1 MASPSPVVL
10 RPRYTDFALGGGILG
25 ILTVLLVPLP
35 AVLMDFLI
43 TINLTLS
50 LLLLLVSM
58 YISRPPD
65 FSVFPS
71 LLLIS
76 TLYRLTLNVAA
87 TRLILLHGGE
97 GPTAAGRVIQGF
109 GEIVVGG
116 NFVVGIVV
124 FIILV
129 VIQFVVITKGA
140 GRIAE
145 VAARFTLDAMPGKQ
159 MAIDADL
166 NAGLIAD
173 HEARKR
179 RTEVAHEGEFY
190 GAMDGASKFVRGDA
204 VAGLIITVVNILGGL
219 AIGVLQDGL
228 PIDEAL
234 ATYTILTVGDG
245 LVAQIPALIIS
256 TAAGI
261 VVSRAASESELS
273 QELMGQL
280 TLRPR
285 PLGVAAGI
293 LGVIALLPG
302 LPLLPFLVPAALL
315 ALGAYQF
322 RARPADP
329 AAIEASEGGP
339 AEPATPEKVEELLA
353 LDPLQV
359 ELGYG
364 LLSLVDKKTEDG
376 GDLLARIRAL
386 RRQFA
391 LELGFVVPP
400 IRVRDSGVLG
410 TDQYAFRL
418 RDGEVARGE
427 VHPDRL
433 LAMNP
438 GTGQDGVDGLEVR
451 EPTFGL
457 PARWIFRSG
466 RDAAQA
472 AGWTVV
478 DASTVIATHLS
489 ETIRRQAHVL
499 LGRQEVQALLDKLKE
514 THPAV
519 VDGLVP
525 GVLSLAVVHR
535 VLQHL
540 LAEGVSVRNLPAIL
554 EVLADTA
561 GATRDPSVLAERVRG
576 ALSDAVCRPFLGA
589 DGTLRALLLS
599 ADAERQ
605 LRERVQ
611 TADAEDAFEPRDSQA
626 LLQGI
631 SHALENSTPFDSKPV
646 LLCPAPIRRYVRRL
660 TERTLPH
667 LGVLSYAELGPQL
680 NVQTLGTVELRHA
693 SQVV

>member
-1 MASPSPVVL
+1 M
-10 RPRYTDFALGGGILG
+10 
-25 ILTVLLVPLP
+25 
-35 AVLMDFLI
+35 
-43 TINLTLS
+43 
-50 LLLLLVSM
+50 
-58 YISRPPD
+58 
-65 FSVFPS
+65 
-71 LLLIS
+71 
-76 TLYRLTLNVAA
+76 
-87 TRLILLHGGE
+87 
-97 GPTAAGRVIQGF
+97 
-109 GEIVVGG
+109 
-116 NFVVGIVV
+116 
-124 FIILV
+124 
-129 VIQFVVITKGA
+129 
-140 GRIAE
+140 
-145 VAARFTLDAMPGKQ
+145 
-159 MAIDADL
+159 
-166 NAGLIAD
+166 
-173 HEARKR
+173 
-179 RTEVAHEGEFY
+179 
-190 GAMDGASKFVRGDA
+190 
-204 VAGLIITVVNILGGL
+204 
-219 AIGVLQDGL
+219 
-228 PIDEAL
+228 
-234 ATYTILTVGDG
+234 
-245 LVAQIPALIIS
+245 
-256 TAAGI
+256 
-261 VVSRAASESELS
+261 
-273 QELMGQL
+273 
-280 TLRPR
+280 
-285 PLGVAAGI
+285 
-293 LGVIALLPG
+293 
-302 LPLLPFLVPAALL
+302 
-315 ALGAYQF
+315 
-322 RARPADP
+322 
-329 AAIEASEGGP
+329 
-339 AEPATPEKVEELLA
+339 
-353 LDPLQV
+353 
-359 ELGYG
+359 
-364 LLSLVDKKTEDG
+364 
-376 GDLLARIRAL
+376 
-386 RRQFA
+386 
-391 LELGFVVPP
+391 PP

-410 TDQYAFRL
+410 TDHYVFRL

-438 GTGQDGVDGLEVR
+438 GTGLDGVDGLEVR

-457 PARWIFRSG
+457 PARWIFKSG

-525 GVLSLAVVHR
+525 GVLPLAVVHR

-561 GATRDPSVLAERVRG
+561 GATRDPLLLAERVRG

-611 TADAEDAFEPRDSQA
+611 TADAEDVFEPRDSQA

-680 NVQTLGTVELRHA
+680 NVQTLGTVELRRA

>member
-1 MASPSPVVL
+1 MAPSPVVL
-10 RPRYTDFALGGGILG
+10 RPRYTDFALGAGILG

-43 TINLTLS
+43 TINFTLS

-109 GEIVVGG
+109 GEMVVGG
-116 NFVVGIVV
+116 NFVIGIVV

-228 PIDEAL
+228 PIEEAL

-293 LGVIALLPG
+293 LGVLALLPG
-302 LPLLPFLVPAALL
+302 LPLLPFLGPAVVLG
-315 ALGAYQF
+315 LGAYHY
-322 RARPADP
+322 RIRPAD
-329 AAIEASEGGP
+329 AAIEASSEGP

-410 TDQYAFRL
+410 TDHYVFRL

-438 GTGQDGVDGLEVR
+438 GTGLDGVDGLEVR

-457 PARWIFRSG
+457 PARWIFKSG

-561 GATRDPSVLAERVRG
+561 GATRDPLVLAERVRG
-576 ALSDAVCRPFLGA
+576 ALSEAVCRPFLGA

-611 TADAEDAFEPRDSQA
+611 TADAEDVFEPRDSQA

-646 LLCPAPIRRYVRRL
+646 LLCPAPVRRYVRRL

-680 NVQTLGTVELRHA
+680 NVQTLGTVEMRHA

>member
-1 MASPSPVVL
+1 M
-10 RPRYTDFALGGGILG
+10 
-25 ILTVLLVPLP
+25 
-35 AVLMDFLI
+35 
-43 TINLTLS
+43 
-50 LLLLLVSM
+50 
-58 YISRPPD
+58 
-65 FSVFPS
+65 
-71 LLLIS
+71 
-76 TLYRLTLNVAA
+76 
-87 TRLILLHGGE
+87 
-97 GPTAAGRVIQGF
+97 
-109 GEIVVGG
+109 
-116 NFVVGIVV
+116 
-124 FIILV
+124 
-129 VIQFVVITKGA
+129 
-140 GRIAE
+140 
-145 VAARFTLDAMPGKQ
+145 
-159 MAIDADL
+159 
-166 NAGLIAD
+166 
-173 HEARKR
+173 
-179 RTEVAHEGEFY
+179 
-190 GAMDGASKFVRGDA
+190 
-204 VAGLIITVVNILGGL
+204 
-219 AIGVLQDGL
+219 LQDGL

-293 LGVIALLPG
+293 LGVLALLPG
-302 LPLLPFLVPAALL
+302 LPAPAVP
-315 ALGAYQF
+315 
-322 RARPADP
+322 RARRAARPGRVPVPRPAP
-329 AAIEASEGGP
+329 RPRRIEAAEGP

-364 LLSLVDKKTEDG
+364 LLSLVDKKTEEG

-391 LELGFVVPP
+391 VELGFVVPP

-525 GVLSLAVVHR
+525 GVLPLAVVHR

-561 GATRDPSVLAERVRG
+561 GATRDPLVLAERVRG

-611 TADAEDAFEPRDSQA
+611 TADGGRRVRAARQPGAAPGDLARAREQ
-626 LLQGI
+626 
-631 SHALENSTPFDSKPV
+631 HALRQQARDPLSRPGPAVRAPAHRAHVAAPGRAV
-646 LLCPAPIRRYVRRL
+646 LCGARPPAQRSDPRHRGAAPCISSG
-660 TERTLPH
+660 
-667 LGVLSYAELGPQL
+667 LGAE
-680 NVQTLGTVELRHA
+680 A
-693 SQVV
+693 SPRW